1 MRASRTRGMGTDGD
15 TLRSLLEQLRIEPPI
30 DFDWM
35 GWIPI
40 SLERG
45 DQGAHGAD
53 FICVHPGYEFNTK

>member
-1 MRASRTRGMGTDGD
+1 MGTDGD

-30 DFDWM
+30 DFDLM